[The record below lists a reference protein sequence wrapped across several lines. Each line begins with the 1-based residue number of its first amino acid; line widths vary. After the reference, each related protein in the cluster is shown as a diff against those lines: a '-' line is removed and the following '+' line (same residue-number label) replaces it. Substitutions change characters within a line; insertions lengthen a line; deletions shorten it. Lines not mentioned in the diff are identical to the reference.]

1 MTDETDSRE
10 EISDMGDVS
19 RHTYNMSNTIQKI
32 KVINQEA
39 ISIEDPYS
47 QYSIGISNPS
57 SINVVA

>member
-19 RHTYNMSNTIQKI
+19 RNTHNMSNTIQKI

-47 QYSIGISNPS
+47 
-57 SINVVA
+57 

>member
-19 RHTYNMSNTIQKI
+19 RNTHNMRSTVNKI

-47 QYSIGISNPS
+47 
-57 SINVVA
+57 